1 MLTDIVNNYK
11 RLSLNVDSNAD
22 FKNSEDRLLKTTVL
36 INGALSTI
44 SGSLV
49 EDYYTELNVDMRTLE
64 SILKKDGLVDEL
76 QNQEG

>member
-11 RLSLNVDSNAD
+11 RLSLNVENNAD

-36 INGALSTI
+36 INGALNTI

-64 SILKKDGLVDEL
+64 SILKKDGLIDEL